1 MLAKVL
7 FWLCA
12 ALAAG
17 LGLCVMYAKRQ
28 TAVAAKYKNK
38 ATENERVINS
48 LKMIIDRM
56 KVEAAIKSD
65 NRKEADEKV
74 EKLHSGDAAANALD
88 QLCKQQG

>member
-12 ALAAG
+12 ALALG
-17 LGLCVMYAKRQ
+17 LGLCVIYAKRQ
-28 TAVAAKYKNK
+28 KVAATKYKNK
-38 ATENERVINS
+38 AEENEKVIYGLN
-48 LKMIIDRM
+48 KTIDRM
-56 KVEAAIKSD
+56 KVEVTIKSE

>member
-12 ALAAG
+12 ALAVG
-17 LGLCVMYAKRQ
+17 LGLCVIYAKRQ
-28 TAVAAKYKNK
+28 KAAAVKYKNK
-38 ATENERVINS
+38 AEENEKVING
-48 LKMIIDRM
+48 LNKTIDRM

-65 NRKEADEKV
+65 NRKEADAKV

>member
-12 ALAAG
+12 ALAVG
-17 LGLCVMYAKRQ
+17 LGLCVIYAKRQ
-28 TAVAAKYKNK
+28 KAAATKYKNK
-38 ATENERVINS
+38 AEENENVIKN
-48 LKMIIDRM
+48 LNKTINRM
-56 KVEAAIKSD
+56 KVEAAIKSN

>member
-12 ALAAG
+12 ALAVG
-17 LGLCVMYAKRQ
+17 LGLCVIYAKRQ
-28 TAVAAKYKNK
+28 KAAAIKYKNK
-38 ATENERVINS
+38 AAENGKVING
-48 LKMIIDRM
+48 LNKIINRM
-56 KVEAAIKSD
+56 KVEAVIKSD

>member
-12 ALAAG
+12 ALAVG
-17 LGLCVMYAKRQ
+17 LGL
-28 TAVAAKYKNK
+28 NK
-38 ATENERVINS
+38 T
-48 LKMIIDRM
+48 IDRM
-56 KVEAAIKSD
+56 KVEAAIKSN

>member
-12 ALAAG
+12 ALAVG
-17 LGLCVMYAKRQ
+17 LGLCVIYAKRQ
-28 TAVAAKYKNK
+28 KAAATRYKNK
-38 ATENERVINS
+38 AEENEKVIKDLN
-48 LKMIIDRM
+48 KTVDRM
-56 KVEAAIKSD
+56 KVEAAIKSN

>member
-7 FWLCA
+7 FWLCVV
-12 ALAAG
+12 LAVG
-17 LGLCVMYAKRQ
+17 LWLCVMYAKRQ
-28 TAVAAKYKNK
+28 KAAVAKYKNK
-38 ATENERVINS
+38 AAENEKVINS
-48 LKMIIDRM
+48 LNMVIDRM
-56 KVEAAIKSD
+56 KVEAVIKSD

>member
-7 FWLCA
+7 FWICA

-38 ATENERVINS
+38 AAEKEKVINS
-48 LKMIIDRM
+48 LNMTIDRM
-56 KVEAAIKSD
+56 RVEAAIKSN
-65 NRKEADEKV
+65 NRKKADEKV
-74 EKLHSGDAAANALD
+74 EKLHSGDAAANALE

>member
-12 ALAAG
+12 ALAVG
-17 LGLCVMYAKRQ
+17 LGLCVIYAKRQ
-28 TAVAAKYKNK
+28 KAAATKYKNK
-38 ATENERVINS
+38 AEENEKVIKDLN
-48 LKMIIDRM
+48 KTVDRM

>member
-7 FWLCA
+7 FWICA
-12 ALAAG
+12 ALAVG
-17 LGLCVMYAKRQ
+17 LGLFVIYAKRQ
-28 TAVAAKYKNK
+28 KAAATKYKNK
-38 ATENERVINS
+38 AEENEKVIKDLN
-48 LKMIIDRM
+48 KTIDRM
-56 KVEAAIKSD
+56 KVEAAIKSN